1 MIGSI
6 TYISIC
12 VLLMVIAMVMTF
24 KSKRYAV
31 AVAYAALCIAGL
43 IAPSEI
49 QMTPLLFWGVAL
61 VIVLVIDMLLP
72 ADIAKSR
79 QGLGYI
85 GGGAIVGMFVGL
97 LLHSVVL
104 CIVVGA
110 LLGTIAY
117 AKTPEGKP
125 LEFPSSKFLSYLCAK
140 GFPVVIA
147 ICIIGVSISWL
158 LPDFLPENP

>member
-1 MIGSI
+1 
-6 TYISIC
+6 
-12 VLLMVIAMVMTF
+12 MVIAMIMTF

-79 QGLGYI
+79 QSRLHTI
-85 GGGAIVGMFVGL
+85 SGA
-97 LLHSVVL
+97 
-104 CIVVGA
+104 
-110 LLGTIAY
+110 
-117 AKTPEGKP
+117 
-125 LEFPSSKFLSYLCAK
+125 
-140 GFPVVIA
+140 
-147 ICIIGVSISWL
+147 
-158 LPDFLPENP
+158 